1 MCGVGGTEGRVPEQK
16 AGRCS
21 YTFIVPQQKLKG
33 ALCVS
38 TESTTGA
45 ANHSEVTA
53 LRGELSRQQEQLEK
67 LRGQLEQERALVTE
81 VRALRKESGSMN
93 SRIAQLYAQL
103 LHEVMY
109 KKDQVV
115 EQRRVKNL
123 LLNATAQML
132 QISTI
137 YRELEKKYGAL
148 TSMMS
153 NQSQLIARLEKLCQ
167 ATKNT
172 TPPPQM
178 ANDVQR
184 DQGTPPLQ
192 PQEKRE
198 PLQGTK
204 VLPTT
209 MADTPTDAPFI
220 NFPVTKTQGKSR
232 HPQSL
237 QLPTNTVCVGM
248 KVCLCKTV

>member
-1 MCGVGGTEGRVPEQK
+1 
-16 AGRCS
+16 
-21 YTFIVPQQKLKG
+21 
-33 ALCVS
+33 
-38 TESTTGA
+38 
-45 ANHSEVTA
+45 
-53 LRGELSRQQEQLEK
+53 
-67 LRGQLEQERALVTE
+67 
-81 VRALRKESGSMN
+81 MN

-178 ANDVQR
+178 TSEPLSIQSSGPLNDSSQSKEMANDVQR